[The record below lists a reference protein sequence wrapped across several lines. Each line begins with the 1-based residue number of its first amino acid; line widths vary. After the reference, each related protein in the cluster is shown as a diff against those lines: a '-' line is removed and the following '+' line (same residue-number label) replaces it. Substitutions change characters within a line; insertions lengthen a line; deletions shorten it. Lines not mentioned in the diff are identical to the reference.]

1 VSLSIQ
7 CHGAGTPLVV
17 IHGWG
22 MNSNIWQP
30 VIPSLSDN
38 HNVYSVDLPG
48 FGDSSWPFEE
58 AANLEALV
66 DTLAPALPEKCHVM
80 GWSLGGLV
88 ATQFALKHPNRTLS
102 LTTVASSP
110 HFVESDSWPGIKP
123 NVLEQFQRQLD
134 SDFRK
139 TIERFLAIQAMG
151 SSDAKAQIKLVREL
165 IFSKPTPEQKVLKET
180 LRLLQECDLREQ
192 LANIEVPFL
201 RLYGR
206 LDSLVP
212 ERAITNIDAL
222 APQSTS
228 FTFNKSSHA
237 PFLSEPGDF
246 SRILTEFTQR

>member
-1 VSLSIQ
+1 
-7 CHGAGTPLVV
+7 
-17 IHGWG
+17 
-22 MNSNIWQP
+22 
-30 VIPSLSDN
+30 
-38 HNVYSVDLPG
+38 
-48 FGDSSWPFEE
+48 
-58 AANLEALV
+58 
-66 DTLAPALPEKCHVM
+66 LA
-80 GWSLGGLV
+80 
-88 ATQFALKHPNRTLS
+88 

-110 HFVESDSWPGIKP
+110 HFVECDNWSGIKP
-123 NVLEQFQRQLD
+123 NVLEQFQHQLD

-151 SSDAKAQIKLVREL
+151 SRDAKAQIKLVREL
-165 IFSKPTPEQKVLKET
+165 IFSKPTPGQKVLKET

-222 APQSTS
+222 VPQSTS

>member
-1 VSLSIQ
+1 MSLSIQ

-30 VIPSLSDN
+30 IIPSLSEKYT
-38 HNVYSVDLPG
+38 VYCVDLPG
-48 FGDSSWPFEE
+48 FGDSSWSFE
-58 AANLEALV
+58 ASVSLDDLV
-66 DTLAPALPEKCHVM
+66 DALAPALPERFHVM

-88 ATQFALKHPNRTLS
+88 ATQFTLKHPDRVLS

-123 NVLEQFQRQLD
+123 RVLEQFQQQLD

-165 IFSKPTPEQKVLKET
+165 IFSKPTPDQKVLKET
-180 LRLLQECDLREQ
+180 LKLLQECDLREQ
-192 LANIEVPFL
+192 LVNVEVPFL

-212 ERAITNIDAL
+212 ERAITKIDEL
-222 APQSTS
+222 APQSKS
-228 FTFNKSSHA
+228 VTFNKSSHA
-237 PFLSEPGDF
+237 PFLSEPDDF
-246 SRILTEFTQR
+246 CRVLSEFSQN

>member
-1 VSLSIQ
+1 MSLSIQ
-7 CHGAGTPLVV
+7 CYGAGTPLVV

-22 MNSNIWQP
+22 MNLNIWQP
-30 VIPSLSDN
+30 VLPSLSEK
-38 HNVYSVDLPG
+38 HTVYCVDLPG

-58 AANLEALV
+58 TVSLDGLV
-66 DTLAPALPEKCHVM
+66 DALAPALPEKCHVM

-88 ATQFALKHPNRTLS
+88 ATQFALKHPDRTLS

-123 NVLEQFQRQLD
+123 HVLEQFQHQLD

-165 IFSKPTPEQKVLKET
+165 IFSKPTPDQKVLKET
-180 LRLLQECDLREQ
+180 LKLLQECDLREQ
-192 LANIEVPFL
+192 LANIKVPFL

-212 ERAITNIDAL
+212 ERAITKIDEL

-237 PFLSEPGDF
+237 PFLSAPDDF
-246 SRILTEFTQR
+246 CRVLSEFSQD